1 MFAWDIRPWKSK
13 RQYITSVTFIGKHCT
28 GTFPVV
34 TVCQRSFDPIYIAI
48 LLYKLGLGHVVS
60 GNKITGKT
68 PGISFD
74 LDKAMKIKKSRSI
87 LLSEANSKKL
97 HNIIIIIISTVFK
110 QAQTQLIIYVILMDH
125 IFRRFLLCKCINGEK
140 ATYNTQVF
148 ATKRERTYQVRT

>member
-74 LDKAMKIKKSRSI
+74 LDKAMKIKNHVLYSFQKQTAKNYII
-87 LLSEANSKKL
+87 LLSL
-97 HNIIIIIISTVFK
+97 
-110 QAQTQLIIYVILMDH
+110 
-125 IFRRFLLCKCINGEK
+125 
-140 ATYNTQVF
+140 
-148 ATKRERTYQVRT
+148 